1 MLWETAKNKNLIAH
15 NDSLITLISND
26 SCEKNPTKITNIYWV
41 ELFSCTGWKTL
52 KDLNLHP
59 KESGSSNV

>member
-15 NDSLITLISND
+15 NDSLITLISNG

-41 ELFSCTGWKTL
+41 ELFSCTGWKKSTRFEPASQR
-52 KDLNLHP
+52 KWV
-59 KESGSSNV
+59 K